1 MNNLA
6 FVASVV
12 GSLAIPFTI
21 LVALVIF
28 RGPLTDL
35 LGRIISYEGLGQKVN
50 FGQKLAGAEKSVI
63 KAVAQAQ
70 ESAERPQLGG
80 ADTEQTV
87 VDHALSKITS
97 TEQNPHDIDLR
108 KAGLIELAELAT
120 SNPSFVVIKAWE
132 ELEAAL
138 MNLVKEV
145 FPGTREVNPL
155 SRLPDLVKER
165 YIDDSFVNA
174 VRELRGL
181 RNNVAH
187 GQHNPTAGEAVTYL
201 ESARELT
208 QIALI
213 DVAQLR
219 GMRRAREQFDEIHA
233 AEQSDR
239 APE

>member
-12 GSLAIPFTI
+12 GSLAIPVTI
-21 LVALVIF
+21 LVALLIF
-28 RGPLTDL
+28 RGPLTEL

-70 ESAERPQLGG
+70 ESVGLPQLGG
-80 ADTEQTV
+80 ADAEQTV
-87 VDHALSKITS
+87 ADHALWKITS
-97 TEQNPHDIDLR
+97 TEQNRHDIDLR

-120 SNPSFVVIKAWE
+120 SNPSFVVIKGWE
-132 ELEAAL
+132 DLEAAL
-138 MNLVKEV
+138 MRLVKEV

-155 SRLPDLVKER
+155 RRLPDLVKER
-165 YIDDSFVNA
+165 YVDDSFVNA

-187 GQHNPTAGEAVTYL
+187 GQHNPTAGEAITYL
-201 ESARELT
+201 ESARELS
-208 QIALI
+208 QIARI
-213 DVAQLR
+213 DAALLE
-219 GMRRAREQFDEIHA
+219 GRRTARERTDGLHQD
-233 AEQSDR
+233 
-239 APE
+239 